1 MTPFTQGECEDD
13 MAKRLFNLRQNELR
27 AECTE
32 CIFGMWKKRFLI
44 IKSVRN
50 HFKNSLEVVMA
61 TASLHNLAVMWN
73 EPLPDYDNEEG
84 EPEDDQEDGEEGEG
98 ITGSI
103 RRVRMEGEVLR
114 NTLV

>member
-1 MTPFTQGECEDD
+1 
-13 MAKRLFNLRQNELR
+13 
-27 AECTE
+27 
-32 CIFGMWKKRFLI
+32 
-44 IKSVRN
+44 
-50 HFKNSLEVVMA
+50 MA

-73 EPLPDYDNEEG
+73 KPLLDDDNEEG

-114 NTLV
+114 NTLVQNMPGPSAIERGRISQRI